1 MFFSDVTVAQY
12 FLVAA
17 VAFGASIIGGV
28 AGYGTGLILPLVL
41 VPTIGAQ
48 SVVPVISLAAM
59 LTNASRIAA
68 FRHAIEPRRALVI
81 AVAAI
86 PTCMLGAWGYTQ
98 LSGRGASLLIG
109 LVLVA
114 IVPIRRHFRAWH
126 GDWSARKLAIGGAGY
141 GFITGG
147 TSGAGVMLISL
158 LMASGLEG
166 AAVIATDAVISVVL
180 GVVKTATFQSFGSL
194 TLPLWGMGLIIG
206 LSATPGGFIA
216 KWLVSRMSVRMHT
229 GMLDAVVLFGGLLL
243 VYQGLKA

>member
-12 FLVAA
+12 LLVAA
-17 VAFGASIIGGV
+17 VAFCASIVGGV
-28 AGYGTGLILPLVL
+28 AGYGTGLIMPLVL

-48 SVVPVISLAAM
+48 AVVPVISLSAL

-68 FRHAIEPRRALVI
+68 FRSAIDLRRVCIIATAAL
-81 AVAAI
+81 
-86 PTCMLGAWGYTQ
+86 PTCMLGAWGYTR
-98 LSGRGASLLIG
+98 LSGKGASLLIG

-114 IVPIRRHFRAWH
+114 LVPIRRHFKAWH
-126 GDWSARKLAIGGAGY
+126 GDWSARKLAVGGAGY

-158 LMASGLEG
+158 LMASGMEG
-166 AAVIATDAVISVVL
+166 AAVIATDAAISIVL
-180 GVVKTATFQSFGSL
+180 GVAKTATFQSFGSL

-229 GMLDAVVLFGGLLL
+229 GLLDAVVMFGGLLL
-243 VYQGLKA
+243 LYQGLKG